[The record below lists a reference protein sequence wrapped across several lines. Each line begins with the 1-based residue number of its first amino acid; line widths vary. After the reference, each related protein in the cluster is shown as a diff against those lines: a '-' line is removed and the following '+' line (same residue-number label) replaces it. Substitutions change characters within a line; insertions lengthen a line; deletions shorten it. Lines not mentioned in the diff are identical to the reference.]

1 MKLTDVAR
9 ASLAELANDYLNWLL
24 QHEEVPWSV
33 NSDIYRK
40 VANTHLDKP
49 AYKDDVQHLSS
60 LHILAQ
66 KHKFDEWPRE
76 ESPQEENSLY
86 QPNDMPYCSAFVI
99 IISKTT
105 RIFQLDFLI
114 RQPFIPRQQVD
125 DPTVGEAVLG
135 EVVLHN
141 DVVAVGVDAD
151 VGVAGEGEVHH
162 AAEDAV
168 RAVQAAHTVDHVVRP
183 GVVEPLATE
192 NLLVGGLRRR
202 QEREIAHNLPV
213 VFNHEAAITPDVILD
228 GLHRRVAVNPLLPV
242 ARCLHFLARIVED
255 RHNARNVRLGRG
267 TDCPRNCCFCLLD
280 KTVLIKS
287 PLLRIIVRD
296 VVQGILAVS

>member
-99 IISKTT
+99 IISKTI
-105 RIFQLDFLI
+105 RIFY
-114 RQPFIPRQQVD
+114 
-125 DPTVGEAVLG
+125 
-135 EVVLHN
+135 
-141 DVVAVGVDAD
+141 
-151 VGVAGEGEVHH
+151 
-162 AAEDAV
+162 
-168 RAVQAAHTVDHVVRP
+168 
-183 GVVEPLATE
+183 
-192 NLLVGGLRRR
+192 
-202 QEREIAHNLPV
+202 
-213 VFNHEAAITPDVILD
+213 
-228 GLHRRVAVNPLLPV
+228 
-242 ARCLHFLARIVED
+242 
-255 RHNARNVRLGRG
+255 
-267 TDCPRNCCFCLLD
+267 
-280 KTVLIKS
+280 
-287 PLLRIIVRD
+287 
-296 VVQGILAVS
+296 